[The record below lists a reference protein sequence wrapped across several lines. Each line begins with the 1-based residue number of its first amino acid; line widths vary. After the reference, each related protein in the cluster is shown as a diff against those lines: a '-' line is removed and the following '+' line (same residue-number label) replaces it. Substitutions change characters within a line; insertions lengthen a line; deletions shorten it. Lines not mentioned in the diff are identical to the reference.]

1 VKEAYSIAC
10 QAKTVDKILH
20 KLFHSAFRCGKT
32 IRNSTS
38 IGKGKLSV
46 SGVATEIVL
55 QNLMPETSLLV
66 VGVNENTTILAN
78 ELKKE
83 NFSNFIFAN
92 RTLHKAQALAD
103 EYGGVAIPLAEIANI
118 LPKVSIVFSS
128 TSAPN
133 YIITSDVIRNSFERA
148 GNPRLIVDL
157 AIPRDIE
164 SDGIPSEIVYYDIEQ
179 IRDYLEKQNKSKL
192 EDLPLC
198 EKIIEQEVALFLSW
212 QESSEDDILGP
223 YAEKFEKIRL
233 ELLDEYKNIFAPNE
247 FDKIDKL
254 TRQLIHRSKSI
265 FISVLKEQ
273 SEGKKG

>member
-1 VKEAYSIAC
+1 
-10 QAKTVDKILH
+10 
-20 KLFHSAFRCGKT
+20 
-32 IRNSTS
+32 
-38 IGKGKLSV
+38 
-46 SGVATEIVL
+46 
-55 QNLMPETSLLV
+55 
-66 VGVNENTTILAN
+66 
-78 ELKKE
+78 
-83 NFSNFIFAN
+83 
-92 RTLHKAQALAD
+92 
-103 EYGGVAIPLAEIANI
+103 
-118 LPKVSIVFSS
+118 
-128 TSAPN
+128 
-133 YIITSDVIRNSFERA
+133 
-148 GNPRLIVDL
+148 VDL

-233 ELLDEYKNIFAPNE
+233 ELLDEYKNLFAPNE
-247 FDKIDKL
+247 FEKVDKL

-265 FISVLKEQ
+265 FINVLKEQ